1 MVYKRWKGKKIKP
14 GDPNY
19 EKARWW
25 IEYRLKGRRIHQAV
39 PEARTKAQAERAETS
54 EREAIYNRRYN
65 KGTDIGFTTYYKESY
80 LPWLKQK
87 KRTRV
92 VDAESRVKKLKE
104 FFGDR
109 PLREISRRDV
119 ERFQSSLRGKK
130 TKRLTSRKGATV
142 NRYIYLLSAIFSRAA
157 VDEIVDFNPCSKFE
171 KEPEARRERY
181 LMPAERTKLMDVLV
195 DDLEYLRSPI
205 EVSLGT
211 GVRKIT
217 ELLEL
222 KIENV
227 NFSGLSVF
235 RPANGR
241 DVEVRPNWL
250 LLADT
255 KGKAPRHRVMPM
267 NVPVRA
273 ALHKVIQGRTS
284 GRVFDYGHTGV
295 SASTLRRGFSKACEL
310 AEIPF
315 GQTVASGMTWHDLRR
330 TFATELRGRQVHEYD
345 ISDLLGHTIQSVTG
359 TYARSTP
366 EALEDAVN
374 KLAEPRGS
382 VIRFKRKA
390 G

>member
-14 GDPNY
+14 GDPNFD
-19 EKARWW
+19 KARWW
-25 IEYRLKGRRIHQAV
+25 IEYRLQGRRVHKAV
-39 PEARTKAQAERAETS
+39 PEASTKAQAERAETS
-54 EREAIYNRRYN
+54 EREANYNRRYN
-65 KGTDIGFTTYYKESY
+65 KGSDIGLTTYYDEFY
-80 LPWLKQK
+80 LPWLNEK
-87 KRTRV
+87 KRSRV
-92 VDAESRVKKLKE
+92 LDAESRVKKLKA
-104 FFGDR
+104 FFRDR

-119 ERFQSSLRGKK
+119 ERFQASLRGKE

-195 DDLEYLRSPI
+195 DDLEYLSSPI

-222 KIENV
+222 RIENV

-273 ALHKVIQGRTS
+273 ALHKVIQDRTT
-284 GRVFDYGHTGV
+284 GRVFDFGHTGV
-295 SASTLRRGFSKACEL
+295 SASTLRRGFSKACKR
-310 AEIPF
+310 AGIQF
-315 GQTVASGMTWHDLRR
+315 GQNVEGGLTWHDLRR

-366 EALEDAVN
+366 EALEEAVN
-374 KLAEPRGS
+374 KLAEPRGA
-382 VIRFKRKA
+382 VIKFKRKA
-390 G
+390 S

>member
-1 MVYKRWKGKKIKP
+1 M
-14 GDPNY
+14 
-19 EKARWW
+19 
-25 IEYRLKGRRIHQAV
+25 
-39 PEARTKAQAERAETS
+39 
-54 EREAIYNRRYN
+54 
-65 KGTDIGFTTYYKESY
+65 F
-80 LPWLKQK
+80 
-87 KRTRV
+87 
-92 VDAESRVKKLKE
+92 KKLKE

-119 ERFQSSLRGKK
+119 ERFQASLRGKK

-211 GVRKIT
+211 G

-222 KIENV
+222 RIEHV

-273 ALHKVIQGRTS
+273 ALHKVIQDRTT

-295 SASTLRRGFSKACEL
+295 SASTAPKWF
-310 AEIPF
+310 
-315 GQTVASGMTWHDLRR
+315 Q
-330 TFATELRGRQVHEYD
+330 
-345 ISDLLGHTIQSVTG
+345 QS
-359 TYARSTP
+359 
-366 EALEDAVN
+366 L
-374 KLAEPRGS
+374 
-382 VIRFKRKA
+382 
-390 G
+390 